1 MALSLGRG
9 RDRLGPGDRVE
20 VRLDAVGADEAVPEP
35 PAGLRASMLY
45 GAVQLSW
52 DAAASSGGV
61 DASYQVWREDTGP
74 GAAGLVQLVQ
84 VDGAA
89 FRDSDIAAG
98 SAYRYG
104 ASLQYGQGARSAV
117 SGTVTVQVPPLLA
130 DSAPGLERIAVGT
143 SPGVAL
149 DPGRS
154 RYDVTLDG
162 PVGETRVE
170 LQANAFDAALQG
182 QMVAAADDDAVTE
195 GHQVALNAAGPGGPS
210 AQTAIIVVVSNG
222 DRLDSYTIVV
232 NRDAPPSDDTAIIG
246 SLGHLFH
253 NGLRIMIVSQRA
265 EDHEFQPVPAR
276 EMGPLWTPFARA
288 WVRAAWR
295 TSALRSSSA
304 GSMDSAS
311 LGGQVVLA
319 EHEDHPSGWE

>member
-1 MALSLGRG
+1 
-9 RDRLGPGDRVE
+9 
-20 VRLDAVGADEAVPEP
+20 
-35 PAGLRASMLY
+35 MLY

-104 ASLQYGQGARSAV
+104 VSLQYGQGARSAV

-162 PVGETRVE
+162 PGGETRVE
-170 LQANAFDAALQG
+170 LQANAFDATLQG

-210 AQTAIIVVVSNG
+210 TQTAIIVVVSNG

-253 NGLRIMIVSQRA
+253 NGLRIMSSNPY
-265 EDHEFQPVPAR
+265 QPG
-276 EMGPLWTPFARA
+276 EMGPLWDT
-288 WVRAAWR
+288 VCEGV
-295 TSALRSSSA
+295 
-304 GSMDSAS
+304 GSGRLADVGAS
-311 LGGQVVLA
+311 VVVGGLDGLGLAGGQVVLA
-319 EHEDHPSGWE
+319 EHEDHPSGCK